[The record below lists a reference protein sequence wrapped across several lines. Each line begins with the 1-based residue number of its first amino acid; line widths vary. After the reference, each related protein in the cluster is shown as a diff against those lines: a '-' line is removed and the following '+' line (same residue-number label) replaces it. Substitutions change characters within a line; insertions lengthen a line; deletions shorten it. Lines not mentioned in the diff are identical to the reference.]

1 MAETLHVAV
10 LADTHITAGRTL
22 PDDVWDQLRQADVI
36 LHAGDVTSPELLDE
50 LRAVAPLHVVLGN
63 NDRSLVGALPER
75 LTVELAGT
83 EIAMVHDSGT
93 RAGRE
98 QRLHRWFPTAAI
110 VVFGHSHDPV
120 DHQGDHGQ
128 RLFNPG
134 SPTQRRRQPHPTMG
148 WLHLAAGGVVGHE
161 IVPFHRPD
169 PQRLDPQLPGP
180 QRPDPQR

>member
-1 MAETLHVAV
+1 MAELLHVAV
-10 LADTHITAGRTL
+10 LADTHVTAGRTL
-22 PDDVWDQLRQADVI
+22 PDDVWTLLHDADVI

-63 NDRSLVGALPER
+63 NDHLLVGTVPER

-93 RAGRE
+93 RGGRE
-98 QRLHRWFPTAAI
+98 RRLHRWFPTADL

-148 WLHLAAGGVVGHE
+148 WLHLADGHVVGHE
-161 IVPFHRPD
+161 IVPL
-169 PQRLDPQLPGP
+169 QR
-180 QRPDPQR
+180 